1 VRRRL
6 AVAALGL
13 LLGAA
18 RGAWGQQAAGPEQ
31 WSTLTPPAAVVL
43 SPLAPPPPLLL
54 LLLPQRPVSLF
65 WLGGNPG
72 AVPGSVE
79 QSHGSYGFGSS
90 REAGAYR
97 RPLDVPEAS
106 ALTASVTAW
115 QPLGAHG
122 AAVGRV
128 VLRDQGLDPGGLSH
142 EQDPYG
148 SGPLISSDTTSPP
161 VNRTRA
167 LLEGA
172 IGWRLGGWGIGA
184 VLAYDATDNRTHAT
198 PLPRIGRSVQSGA
211 TLGVVRRLGL
221 GAGLQVGAHAR
232 YVDDVEEFS
241 ILALGANGTVY
252 QLLGL
257 SEPLAIAITS
267 SQPYYRRFERHA
279 SAFGGG
285 ASGRVLGATWAAF
298 WQSERR
304 RERQTSDRAAV
315 RQFDR
320 WRADATTWG
329 LIAEGRL
336 PWVGLVVR
344 GGIRRTTLDGTAGI
358 ATLEGV
364 INERHE
370 AALDVE
376 LSVRAGTA
384 DSLWLAGLVIGANR
398 REQRQDD
405 FLAQLSAS
413 VATWSPGVTV
423 ELARRLGRATA
434 IAAALGYAG
443 RSAVATIPNPV
454 GKGPGYQVYVAP
466 DLGWSATQA
475 TARTVTV
482 VVRQRVRAA
491 TSVWFGLHHLTRSP
505 TGGTVPGGP
514 ETTARRTT
522 TALQLGAVTG
532 L

>member
-1 VRRRL
+1 VSRRL

-13 LLGAA
+13 LLGVA
-18 RGAWGQQAAGPEQ
+18 RGALGQQVAGLEQ
-31 WSTLTPPAAVVL
+31 WSTLSPPATVVL
-43 SPLAPPPPLLL
+43 SPLAPPPPQLLL
-54 LLLPQRPVSLF
+54 LAPRRPVSLF
-65 WLGGNPG
+65 WFGGNPG

-79 QSHGSYGFGSS
+79 RSHSSYAFGSS
-90 REAGAYR
+90 RETGAYR

-106 ALTASVTAW
+106 ALTVSVMAW

-128 VLRDQGLDPGGLSH
+128 ALRDQGLDPGGLSH
-142 EQDPYG
+142 ELNPYG

-161 VNRTRA
+161 VDRVRA
-167 LLEGA
+167 VLEGA
-172 IGWRLGGWGIGA
+172 IGWRVGGWGIGA
-184 VLAYDATDNRTHAT
+184 ALAYDATDNRTHAT
-198 PLPRIGRSVQSGA
+198 RLPRFGRSVQSGA
-211 TLGVVRRLGL
+211 TLGVVRWL

-257 SEPLAIAITS
+257 SEPFAIAVTS
-267 SQPYYRRFERHA
+267 IQPYYRRFERHA
-279 SAFGGG
+279 SAVGGG
-285 ASGRVLGATWAAF
+285 VSGRAFGATWAAF

-329 LIAEGRL
+329 VMAERPL
-336 PWVGLVVR
+336 PWCGLVVR
-344 GGIRRTTLDGTAGI
+344 GGIRRSSLDGTAEI

-370 AALDVE
+370 TALDLE

-384 DSLWLAGLVIGANR
+384 DSLWLAGLVLGASR

-405 FLAQLSAS
+405 FLAQLAAS
-413 VATWSPGVTV
+413 VATWSPGLTV
-423 ELARRLGRATA
+423 ELAHRLGRSTA
-434 IAAALGYAG
+434 VAGAVGYAG
-443 RSAVATIPNPV
+443 RYAVATIPNPA
-454 GKGPGYQVYVAP
+454 GKGAGYQAYVAP
-466 DLGWSATQA
+466 ELGWSATQA

-491 TSVWFGLHHLTRSP
+491 TSVWLGLHYLTRSA

-514 ETTARRTT
+514 EATARRTMT
-522 TALQLGAVTG
+522 VLQLGALTG